1 MGFATLHEWRRPLW
15 EVIFDQKP
23 EKCRRSG
30 KRVPDRQIRAI
41 GQEAVK

>member
-23 EKCRRSG
+23 EKCRSG